1 MRKLVLTLVA
11 VGLAMAMT
19 ADASAGIFGW
29 RRRTARVYVQ
39 PAPVTQQAQAGGYRS
54 FSYQPVAQPVYR
66 YEATRQ
72 MNAWDYP
79 KTDARRYNG
88 GTN

>member
-1 MRKLVLTLVA
+1 MRKLYLTLLA
-11 VGLAMAMT
+11 VGLAITMT
-19 ADASAGIFGW
+19 TDASAGIFGW
-29 RRRTARVYVQ
+29 RRRAAAVYVQ

-54 FSYQPVAQPVYR
+54 FSYQPAAQPVYQ
-66 YEATRQ
+66 YETTPR